1 MAKDKKTPK
10 EVSDLFGK
18 IIKASVKSNKEEVE
32 EAHNK
37 ELDRD
42 IINLNLP
49 EIDWT
54 TPPTG
59 YPKNYTKDSIERRRK
74 EREEGKK

>member
-1 MAKDKKTPK
+1 MAKNDKFKK
-10 EVSDLFGK
+10 EVEDSY
-18 IIKASVKSNKEEVE
+18 
-32 EAHNK
+32 NK

-59 YPKNYTKDSIERRRK
+59 YSENFTQDCIERRRK
-74 EREEGKK
+74 DREGKGD

>member
-1 MAKDKKTPK
+1 MSKNKINI
-10 EVSDLFGK
+10 SD
-18 IIKASVKSNKEEVE
+18 
-32 EAHNK
+32 K

-54 TPPTG
+54 KPATG
-59 YPKNYTKDSIERRRK
+59 YPKNFTKDSIDRRK
-74 EREEGKK
+74 NKKSSE

>member
-1 MAKDKKTPK
+1 MR
-10 EVSDLFGK
+10 GK
-18 IIKASVKSNKEEVE
+18 NINIED
-32 EAHNK
+32 K

-54 TPPTG
+54 EPSTG
-59 YPKNYTKDSIERRRK
+59 YPDDYAKDSIERRNGSNSK
-74 EREEGKK
+74 LSENEG

>member
-1 MAKDKKTPK
+1 MALNKKFEK
-10 EVSDLFGK
+10 
-18 IIKASVKSNKEEVE
+18 EVE
-32 EAHNK
+32 EAYNK

-42 IINLNLP
+42 IINLSLP

-59 YPKNYTKDSIERRRK
+59 YPKNYTQDSIERRRK